1 MYKNILIPTD
11 GSEGTER
18 AISNGLDIAQ
28 QYDAFVH
35 ALYVIDTAE
44 LLEVGY
50 IGDRSDFEA
59 TMERLE
65 GEAKRAVGDIGECAR
80 QNEVDV
86 IKVVRIGVPYETI
99 VEYVDEANIDLIVM
113 CTHGRRGLH
122 RYLLGSVTEKV
133 IRVADVPVLTVRIHD
148 K

>member
-148 K
+148 N